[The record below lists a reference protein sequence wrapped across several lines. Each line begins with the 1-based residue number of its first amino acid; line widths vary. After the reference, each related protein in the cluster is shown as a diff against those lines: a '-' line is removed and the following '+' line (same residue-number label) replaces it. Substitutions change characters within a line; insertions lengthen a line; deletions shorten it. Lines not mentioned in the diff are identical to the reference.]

1 LVNEAH
7 KAMKTRSFRTVLPVI
22 LLGIVILIGIG
33 LAVRSLYT
41 QSKEAAG
48 PENPSSVSSP
58 DSARNTM
65 AESDE
70 SAPLSEE
77 DRQFLQWLDESIATA
92 EHATPATDV
101 EPASSRPAGS
111 MASHDR
117 PWGPEHT
124 GSSDGGISD
133 WRTLWSD
140 LELTEAE
147 QMRLRQAF
155 LLGIQRWQA
164 MSPEQRDAQAERFR
178 ALGQRWQMM
187 SEEQRQRVSQRMRDR
202 FEEWRHSDQ
211 VELPDVSELE
221 QLLD

>member
-1 LVNEAH
+1 MNRRYLH
-7 KAMKTRSFRTVLPVI
+7 ITLPAV
-22 LLGIVILIGIG
+22 LLGIAILVGVG
-33 LAVRSLYT
+33 VAVWTLYA
-41 QSKEAAG
+41 QPEEVGG
-48 PENPSSVSSP
+48 PEGATPVPSPSSAG
-58 DSARNTM
+58 SAT
-65 AESDE
+65 AGSDQP
-70 SAPLSEE
+70 APLSEE

-101 EPASSRPAGS
+101 EPPSSRPAGS

-124 GSSDGGISD
+124 GASGGGIGD

-147 QMRLRQAF
+147 QMRLRQGF

-164 MSPEQRDAQAERFR
+164 MSPEQREAQAERFR

-187 SEEQRQRVSQRMRDR
+187 SDEERQRASQRMRDR
-202 FEEWRHSDQ
+202 FEEWRHSGQ
-211 VELPDVSELE
+211 AELPDVSELE